1 MSDPGADGRPRSRIR
16 AALRVAL
23 AVVVVV
29 GAVSG
34 RVIVAGE
41 RALAT
46 STEALR
52 AGDPA
57 RATTHAREAATWFA
71 PGASHVRVAYGRL
84 LALGRE
90 AEKRRLRE
98 PALEA
103 YRAVVTASASTRL
116 VIEPFHR
123 EVDEARVAIA
133 RLEASGERAPSLA
146 SEPAE
151 AIEREQ
157 LAELARTPR
166 AMRPWSL
173 VLAGSLVAMAAG
185 LVVVLRRGFDETG
198 RTVAAGAVGGAVLV
212 AVGLCG
218 FVAALVLA

>member
-1 MSDPGADGRPRSRIR
+1 MSDPGGDGEPRSRLR

-23 AVVVVV
+23 VVVVVV

-41 RALAT
+41 RALAM

-90 AEKRRLRE
+90 AERRRLRE
-98 PALEA
+98 PSLEA
-103 YRAVVTASASTRL
+103 YRAVITASASTRF
-116 VIEPFHR
+116 VFEPFRR
-123 EVDEARVAIA
+123 EVDEARGAIA
-133 RLEASGERAPSLA
+133 RLEASGERAPGVA
-146 SEPAE
+146 SEPGE
-151 AIEREQ
+151 AIERDQ

-166 AMRPWSL
+166 AIRPWSL
-173 VLAGSLVAMAAG
+173 VLAGSIAAMALG
-185 LVVVLRRGFDETG
+185 LGVVLRRGFDETG
-198 RTVAAGAVGGAVLV
+198 RTVAAGALGGALLV
-212 AVGLCG
+212 TAGLCG